1 MRDEVV
7 LLLNGRERRV
17 GGAEAFLTLSTW
29 LRQNEHAAGTKI
41 VCEEGDCGACTVLV
55 GRSVD
60 GVIDYQ
66 PVNSCI
72 QLVAQLDAA
81 HVVTVEGLA
90 LDGELSV
97 MQQSM
102 VDHHGAQCG
111 FCTPGF
117 VVAMSALY
125 EEKSDWSEGEVKRCL
140 TGNLCRCT
148 GYEPIIKA
156 AMAACGKGGPLLA
169 DLYPAEAVRS
179 LIEAPA
185 RESLQLKDAA
195 GRRYFA
201 PASLD
206 EALNLK
212 SENHDLVILQGATDV
227 GVRINKASF
236 APPLFMSL
244 GRIPGLDQLEISDG
258 TMTIGANVS
267 LTRLERASESVVP
280 ELHRILEIFGSPQI
294 RNAGTL
300 AGNIANGSPIADT
313 LPFLFVT
320 GARLEVASSRGERM
334 IEINS
339 LYRGYKTLAMEPD
352 ELITRIIVPLPRP
365 DEILK
370 LYKVSKRRDLDIS
383 TFTAAFLMK
392 LEGETMSSVRIAYG
406 GVGPTVLRLPRTEA
420 ALEGSSITLETFQRA
435 GEVARSEI
443 SPISDVRGSAGF
455 RLQLAGNILMKLQ
468 GELTR

>member
-1 MRDEVV
+1 MRDEVI

-17 GGAEAFLTLSTW
+17 RGSDAFLTLSAW
-29 LRQNEHAAGTKI
+29 LRQREHAVGTKI

-55 GRSVD
+55 GRSEG
-60 GVIDYQ
+60 GVIRYQ

-72 QLVAQLDAA
+72 QLLAQFDAT

-156 AMAACGKGGPLLA
+156 AMAACGQAGPHLS
-169 DLYPAEAVRS
+169 DLYPAAAVRAV
-179 LIEAPA
+179 IEEPG
-185 RESLQLKDAA
+185 RESLQLEDAA

-201 PASLD
+201 PSSLE
-206 EALNLK
+206 EALALK
-212 SENHDLVILQGATDV
+212 SEHGDLVILQGATDV
-227 GVRINKASF
+227 GVLINKRSF
-236 APPLFMSL
+236 APPFFMSL
-244 GRIPGLDQLEISDG
+244 ARVPGLDQLEINDG
-258 TMTIGANVS
+258 IMTIGATVS
-267 LTRLERASESVVP
+267 LTRLERATESLVP
-280 ELHRILEIFGSPQI
+280 ELHRMLEIFGSPQI

-320 GARLEVASSRGERM
+320 GARLEVASTRGERSV
-334 IEINS
+334 EINS
-339 LYRGYKTLAMEPD
+339 LYRGYKSLAIEPD
-352 ELITRIIVPLPRP
+352 ELITRIIVPLPKP

-370 LYKVSKRRDLDIS
+370 LYKVSRRRDLDIS
-383 TFTAAFLMK
+383 TFTAAFLLK
-392 LEGETMSSVRIAYG
+392 REGETISSVRIAYG

-420 ALEGSSITLETFQRA
+420 VLEGSTISEETFQHA
-435 GEVARSEI
+435 GDVARSEI
-443 SPISDVRGSAGF
+443 APISDVRGSAEF

-468 GELTR
+468 TELTR

>member
-1 MRDEVV
+1 MRDEVI

-17 GGAEAFLTLSTW
+17 RGSDAFLTLSAW
-29 LRQNEHAAGTKI
+29 LRQKEHAVGTKI

-55 GRSVD
+55 GRSD
-60 GVIDYQ
+60 GELIRYQ
-66 PVNSCI
+66 TVNSCI
-72 QLVAQLDAA
+72 QLLAQFDAT

-156 AMAACGKGGPLLA
+156 AMAACGQAGPHLS
-169 DLYPAEAVRS
+169 DLYPAAAVRAV
-179 LIEAPA
+179 IEEPG
-185 RESLQLKDAA
+185 RESLQLEDAA

-201 PASLD
+201 PSSLE
-206 EALNLK
+206 EALALK
-212 SENHDLVILQGATDV
+212 SEHGDLVILQGATDV
-227 GVRINKASF
+227 GVLINKRSF
-236 APPLFMSL
+236 APPFFMTL
-244 GRIPGLDQLEISDG
+244 ARVPGLDQLEISDG
-258 TMTIGANVS
+258 TMTIGATVS
-267 LTRLERASESVVP
+267 LTRLERATESLVP
-280 ELHRILEIFGSPQI
+280 ELHRMLEIFGSPQI

-320 GARLEVASSRGERM
+320 GARLEVASTRGERTV
-334 IEINS
+334 EINS
-339 LYRGYKTLAMEPD
+339 LYRGYKSLALEPD

-370 LYKVSKRRDLDIS
+370 LYKVSRRRDLDIS
-383 TFTAAFLMK
+383 TFTAAFLLK
-392 LEGETMSSVRIAYG
+392 LDGKMISSVRIAYG

-420 ALEGSSITLETFQRA
+420 VLEGSTISEETFQHA

-443 SPISDVRGSAGF
+443 APISDVRGSAEF

-468 GELTR
+468 TELTR